1 MQPTRQSGT
10 PSQSAHRPRELLP
23 HPTTGPRPTPFAY
36 QHSRS
41 LSKANP
47 VGVYDC
53 TIVTAEGEAHF
64 APWDSYAA
72 ELLLHGFSTAQRLRQ
87 DVGQIVGYEYPTFD
101 YTKLKLFFLSVLWR
115 AGASSQE
122 FFKRVDLGPHFDT
135 LRNRLLNADP
145 GQPDEYA
152 VVLAVFDDDPDWAK
166 IMDPFPERYG
176 ETGIRFYR
184 LYVGNFIAYV
194 KVDQRPAESPI
205 QDLQLTPDAPLR
217 IVQRSFAESK
227 ERCVMRNVVV
237 ETERRNKVMN
247 HNAGKAA
254 DGVTCAG

>member
-1 MQPTRQSGT
+1 MPGAGLRLQHCLWSPSVIEIFQYVSHQVSGGEFYLRKT
-10 PSQSAHRPRELLP
+10 EYYES
-23 HPTTGPRPTPFAY
+23 FAKLMDFVRG
-36 QHSRS
+36 Q
-41 LSKANP
+41 
-47 VGVYDC
+47 GD
-53 TIVTAEGEAHF
+53 
-64 APWDSYAA
+64 
-72 ELLLHGFSTAQRLRQ
+72 
-87 DVGQIVGYEYPTFD
+87 GQIVGYEYPTFA

-194 KVDQRPAESPI
+194 KVDQRPAESPMR
-205 QDLQLTPDAPLR
+205 DLQLTPDAPLR
-217 IVQRSFAESK
+217 IVQRTFAESK

-247 HNAGKAA
+247 HKVRPRTASPAPVRASKQMTNKRNTGK
-254 DGVTCAG
+254 